1 MAIQEEI
8 PPEIISEE
16 TSFVKESTNGYAKQ
30 DEWDSSE
37 SSVESASQESLESSD
52 NSVEEGSNVDPEKSE
67 LDDKARIAQ
76 LEAALAKSEQR
87 NLETGI
93 VTQYYE
99 DKLQKLHRYQTYA
112 VERMGMRIDLLE
124 EELLQKTLQAETS
137 KRELQRAVER
147 IVLLQQEMANYQPRS
162 TPPSPYGDILGVFK
176 PRRRFATL
184 PANDWKEE
192 EKHSEEIDN
201 EEEYE
206 GHFEENHMRQEGE
219 EKQEDKQEDKAVYV
233 PRALHEGISSNETCN
248 VEPRREGFQIA
259 RFFSFG
265 QKLKKDPSLLTKSDL
280 SSRPAVIK
288 EFYEAAETPDVIAF
302 DVSLQTA
309 KEKSQQ
315 KQETTWFG

>member
-1 MAIQEEI
+1 MAIQEDV

-16 TSFVKESTNGYAKQ
+16 TFFVEESTNGDAKQ
-30 DEWDSSE
+30 EEWGSSE
-37 SSVESASQESLESSD
+37 SSVASASQESLESYDS
-52 NSVEEGSNVDPEKSE
+52 SVEEGSNVDPEKSE
-67 LDDKARIAQ
+67 LDDQARIAQ
-76 LEAALAKSEQR
+76 LEAALAKR
-87 NLETGI
+87 NMETAE

-99 DKLQKLHRYQTYA
+99 DKLHNLHRSQIYA

-147 IVLLQQEMANYQPRS
+147 IVLLQQEMANCRPRA

-176 PRRRFATL
+176 PRRRVATL
-184 PANDWKEE
+184 PANDWKKEA
-192 EKHSEEIDN
+192 KHSEEIDS

-206 GHFEENHMRQEGE
+206 GHFEENHKKQEGE
-219 EKQEDKQEDKAVYV
+219 EKQEEKQEDEAAFV
-233 PRALHEGISSNETCN
+233 PRAHQKSTCSNETCN

-265 QKLKKDPSLLTKSDL
+265 QKLKQDPSLHTKSDF
-280 SSRPAVIK
+280 SSRPTVIK
-288 EFYEAAETPDVIAF
+288 EFYETAETPEVIAF
-302 DVSLQTA
+302 DVSLQSA

>member
-8 PPEIISEE
+8 PPEIIIEE
-16 TSFVKESTNGYAKQ
+16 TFFVEQSTNRDAKQ
-30 DEWDSSE
+30 DKW
-37 SSVESASQESLESSD
+37 SASQESLDSYD
-52 NSVEEGSNVDPEKSE
+52 NYVEEGSNVDPEKIE
-67 LDDKARIAQ
+67 LDGKARIAQ
-76 LEAALAKSEQR
+76 LEAALAKSELR
-87 NLETGI
+87 NMEKAE

-99 DKLQKLHRYQTYA
+99 GKLQNLHRSQTYA

-124 EELLQKTLQAETS
+124 EELLQRTLQTETS

-147 IVLLQQEMANYQPRS
+147 IVLLQQEKASYPRS

-176 PRRRFATL
+176 PRRRFATR
-184 PANDWKEE
+184 PVNDWKEE

-206 GHFEENHMRQEGE
+206 GHFEENHMKQEGE
-219 EKQEDKQEDKAVYV
+219 EKQEEKHDDEAVFV
-233 PRALHEGISSNETCN
+233 PRALQEGTSSNETCN

-259 RFFSFG
+259 RLFSFG
-265 QKLKKDPSLLTKSDL
+265 QKLKQDPSLPTKSDL

-288 EFYEAAETPDVIAF
+288 EFYDTAETAEGIAF

-309 KEKSQQ
+309 KEKSRQ
-315 KQETTWFG
+315 KQATTWFA